1 MVPRALSDLSARD
14 RKQLRINS
22 LMHEEPYII
31 VSLVEIFISV
41 FIFREISL
49 LFIITN
55 LKTHNVGSNC

>member
-1 MVPRALSDLSARD
+1 MVPRALSDLSAQD